1 MFNLVSN
8 CRKKLVWE
16 IKRRAVIILPPA
28 ETIIKSD
35 YFLMI
40 LTAAPLLMRTK

>member
-1 MFNLVSN
+1 MGN
-8 CRKKLVWE
+8 KKAGGHYFPYASTTVLLSE
-16 IKRRAVIILPPA
+16 SS
-28 ETIIKSD
+28 IIKSD

>member
-1 MFNLVSN
+1 MGN
-8 CRKKLVWE
+8 KK
-16 IKRRAVIILPPA
+16 AGAQILTA